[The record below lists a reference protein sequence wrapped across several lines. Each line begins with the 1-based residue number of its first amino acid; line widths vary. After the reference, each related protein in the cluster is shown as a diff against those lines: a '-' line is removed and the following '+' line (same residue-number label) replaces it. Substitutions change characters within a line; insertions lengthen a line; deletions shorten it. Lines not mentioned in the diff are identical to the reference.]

1 MKDNKYLDLPDIN
14 VLDRIEKECIN
25 IEKLI
30 TNKELARKTKETFTE
45 DLEEKI
51 IEKMQELI
59 IRFPKFFIRFENDIW
74 KNAFNSKE
82 FADRI
87 SELDMENKL
96 KQYKSYYEYFNC
108 IKDSIIFLAYKN
120 YIVLRYYKNAYETY
134 ILVNM
139 RKIEKQLLEL
149 CNLVSL
155 CEEYFKIRD
164 DEIEWMYN
172 YDCIES
178 KALCFNYFLN
188 NIIDKIYQQN

>member
-1 MKDNKYLDLPDIN
+1 MKDNSYLELPDIN
-14 VLDRIEKECIN
+14 VLDRIEKECID

-51 IEKMQELI
+51 IEKMKDLT
-59 IRFPKFFIRFENDIW
+59 IRFPKFFMRFENDMW

-82 FADRI
+82 FADKI
-87 SELDMENKL
+87 SELYMENEL
-96 KQYKSYYEYFNC
+96 KQYKSNYEYFNC

-120 YIVLRYYKNAYETY
+120 YVVLKYYKNAYETY

-139 RKIEKQLLEL
+139 KKIEKQLLEL
-149 CNLVSL
+149 CNLVSF
-155 CEEYFKIRD
+155 CEEHFKIRD

-178 KALCFNYFLN
+178 KALGFNYFLN
-188 NIIDKIYQQN
+188 NIVDKIYQQN

>member
-96 KQYKSYYEYFNC
+96 KQYK
-108 IKDSIIFLAYKN
+108 
-120 YIVLRYYKNAYETY
+120 
-134 ILVNM
+134 
-139 RKIEKQLLEL
+139 
-149 CNLVSL
+149 
-155 CEEYFKIRD
+155 
-164 DEIEWMYN
+164 
-172 YDCIES
+172 
-178 KALCFNYFLN
+178 
-188 NIIDKIYQQN
+188 